1 MSVADPPRADTS
13 GRGAAFSGA
22 SGGEDLKVVEPLIFE
37 RSHPE
42 RRAVRFPQPSDVARD
57 RASRQPELPASVL
70 RSTAPRLPEVS
81 ELELLRHFNRLA
93 RLNQAIDLNFYP
105 LGSCTMKYNPKVNE
119 WAARRRGFAQSH
131 PLDPEALSQGSLEL
145 MWLLAELLKEIS
157 GFGAVSLQPAAGAH
171 GELTG
176 MLMARAFHRDR
187 GEGDQRRK
195 VLIPDSAHGTNPATA
210 TMVGYET
217 VTIRSNERGGIDL
230 DALRAALGPDVAALM
245 ITNPS
250 TLGIFEDQIDQVIGA
265 VKEAGAIAYMDGANL
280 NAILGRF
287 RPGQAGFD
295 VMHFNLHKTFST
307 PHGGGGPGAGPV
319 GVSERLEPYL
329 PAPLPALLEGDP
341 DEVRRNAWAGRTT
354 PGVRF
359 ALDADRPQS
368 IGKVRSCY
376 GNFGMFVRA
385 YTYIRSNGDA
395 GLRAVSDDAVLAAN
409 YLRVALRDVYDLP
422 YDRIS
427 KHEVVFS
434 GRRQKREHGVSTLD
448 IAKAI
453 LDHGI
458 HPPTIYFP
466 LIVEEAL
473 MVEPTETESL
483 ETLDHFVDVMRD
495 IAERAATDP
504 ESIKRAPT
512 TTPVGRLDEAAAAR
526 RPDLRHTF
534 GEEADAPE
542 APMVPAADPQ
552 AAAPAGEVGSETPTA

>member
-1 MSVADPPRADTS
+1 MSVAEAPPPDAS
-13 GRGAAFSGA
+13 GRGAAFSGGE
-22 SGGEDLKVVEPLIFE
+22 GGDKLTIVEPLIFE
-37 RSHPE
+37 RSRPG
-42 RRAVRFPQPSDVARD
+42 RRAVRFPSASAEARERAAGQP
-57 RASRQPELPASVL
+57 QLPASVL
-70 RSTAPRLPEVS
+70 RREAPRLPEVS

-93 RLNQAIDLNFYP
+93 HLNQAIDLNFYP

-119 WAARRRGFAQSH
+119 WAARLPGLAESH
-131 PLDPEALSQGSLEL
+131 PFDPEPLAQGSLEL

-157 GFGAVSLQPAAGAH
+157 GFDAVSLQPAAGAQ

-176 MLMARAFHRDR
+176 MLMTRAFHRAN
-187 GEGDQRRK
+187 GEREQRTK
-195 VLIPDSAHGTNPATA
+195 VLVPDSAHGTNPATA
-210 TMVGYET
+210 TMVGYQT

-250 TLGIFEDQIDQVIGA
+250 TLGIFEDQIADVLAA
-265 VKEAGAIAYMDGANL
+265 VKGAGAIAYMDGANL

-287 RPGQAGFD
+287 RPGEAGFD
-295 VMHFNLHKTFST
+295 IMHFNLHKTFST

-319 GVSERLEPYL
+319 GVSARLEPFL
-329 PAPLPALLEGDP
+329 PAPMPVLAAGEAA
-341 DEVRRNAWAGRTT
+341 EVLANARAGRST
-354 PGVRF
+354 PGARF
-359 ALDADRPQS
+359 TLDDDRPDS

-376 GNFGMFVRA
+376 GNFGMFIRA

-395 GLRAVSDDAVLAAN
+395 GLRTISEDAVLAAN
-409 YLRVALRDVYDLP
+409 YLRVKLRDVYDVP
-422 YDRIS
+422 YDRLS

-434 GRRQKREHGVSTLD
+434 GRRQKRGHGVTTLD

-483 ETLDHFVDVMRD
+483 ETLDHFIGVMRE
-495 IAERAATDP
+495 IAELAETDP
-504 ESIKRAPT
+504 AAVKRAPIS
-512 TTPVGRLDEAAAAR
+512 TPVGRLDEAAAAR
-526 RPDLRHTF
+526 RPDLRHVF
-534 GEEADAPE
+534 PADADE
-542 APMVPAADPQ
+542 APPA
-552 AAAPAGEVGSETPTA
+552 V

>member
-1 MSVADPPRADTS
+1 MSVAEAPERRDAS

-22 SGGEDLKVVEPLIFE
+22 TGGEELTIVEPLIFD
-37 RSHPE
+37 RSRAT
-42 RRAVRFPQPSDVARD
+42 RRAVRFPSASARARERGD
-57 RASRQPELPASVL
+57 GQPELPASVL
-70 RSTAPRLPEVS
+70 RSEAPRLPEVS
-81 ELELLRHFNRLA
+81 ELDMLRHFNRLA
-93 RLNQAIDLNFYP
+93 HLNHAIDLGFYP

-119 WAARRRGFAQSH
+119 WAARLPGLAESH

-157 GFGAVSLQPAAGAH
+157 GFPAVSLQPAAGAH

-176 MLMARAFHRDR
+176 LLMARAFHRAN
-187 GEGDQRRK
+187 GEGDTRTK

-230 DALRAALGPDVAALM
+230 AALRAALGPDVAALM

-250 TLGIFEDQIDQVIGA
+250 TLGIFEDQIDQVVAA
-265 VKEAGAIAYMDGANL
+265 VRESGAIGYMDGANL

-287 RPGQAGFD
+287 RPGEAGFD

-319 GVSERLEPYL
+319 GVSSRLEPFL
-329 PAPLPALLEGDP
+329 PVPLPVLLEGDP
-341 DEVRRNAWAGRTT
+341 DEVRRNAWAGRST
-354 PGVRF
+354 PGARF
-359 ALDADRPQS
+359 ILDGDRPQS
-368 IGKVRSCY
+368 IGKVRSFH

-395 GLRAVSDDAVLAAN
+395 GLRGISDDAVLAAN
-409 YLRVALRDVYDLP
+409 YLRMRLHDVYDLP

-434 GRRQKREHGVSTLD
+434 GRRQKRQHGVTTLD

-483 ETLDHFVDVMRD
+483 ETLDHFVGVMRD
-495 IAERAATDP
+495 IAARAESDP
-504 ESIKRAPT
+504 DSIRRAPT

-526 RPDLRHTF
+526 RPDLRYAF
-534 GEEADAPE
+534 GADAG
-542 APMVPAADPQ
+542 APAPVTSAEETTT
-552 AAAPAGEVGSETPTA
+552 AAPTA

>member
-1 MSVADPPRADTS
+1 MSVAEPPGRSDAS

-22 SGGEDLKVVEPLIFE
+22 EGGEELSIVEPLIFDAS
-37 RSHPE
+37 RGE
-42 RRAVRFPQPSDVARD
+42 RRAVRFPEASAAAREAAAGQPD
-57 RASRQPELPASVL
+57 LPASAL
-70 RSTAPRLPEVS
+70 RGSMPRLPEVS
-81 ELELLRHFNRLA
+81 ELEMLRHFNRLA
-93 RLNQAIDLNFYP
+93 HLNHAIDLGFYP
-105 LGSCTMKYNPKVNE
+105 LGSCTMKYNPKINE
-119 WAARRRGFAQSH
+119 WAARLPGLAESH
-131 PLDPEALSQGSLEL
+131 PLDPAALSQGSLEL

-157 GFGAVSLQPAAGAH
+157 GFPAVSLQPAAGAH

-176 MLMARAFHRDR
+176 MLMARAYHRGN
-187 GEGDQRRK
+187 GEGEQRTK
-195 VLIPDSAHGTNPATA
+195 VLVPDSAHGTNPATA
-210 TMVGYET
+210 TMVGYQT

-230 DALRAALGPDVAALM
+230 GALREALGPDVAALM

-250 TLGIFEDQIDQVIGA
+250 TLGIFEDQIDQV
-265 VKEAGAIAYMDGANL
+265 VRSVHEAGAIAYMDGANL

-287 RPGQAGFD
+287 RPGEAGFD

-319 GVSERLEPYL
+319 GVSERLEPFL
-329 PAPLPALLEGDP
+329 PAPIPTLVEGDP
-341 DEVRRNAWAGRTT
+341 AEVLANAWAGRST
-354 PGVRF
+354 PGTRW
-359 ALDADRPQS
+359 ALDDDRPRS

-395 GLRAVSDDAVLAAN
+395 GLRTISDDAVLAAN
-409 YLRVALRDVYDLP
+409 YLRVKLRDVYDLP

-434 GRRQKREHGVSTLD
+434 GRRQKREHGVTTLD

-483 ETLDHFVDVMRD
+483 ETLDRFVEVMRG
-495 IAERAATDP
+495 IAELAASDP
-504 ESIKRAPT
+504 DAVKRAPV

-526 RPDLRHTF
+526 RPDLRHVF
-534 GEEADAPE
+534 ANQDEAPDAPAGHPTPE
-542 APMVPAADPQ
+542 AP
-552 AAAPAGEVGSETPTA
+552 TA

>member
-1 MSVADPPRADTS
+1 MSAVEAPPADAS
-13 GRGAAFSGA
+13 GRGAAFTGPT
-22 SGGEDLKVVEPLIFE
+22 GGVGVTVVEPLVFE
-37 RSHPE
+37 RSRPG
-42 RRAVRFPQPSDVARD
+42 RRAVRYPRPSDAARE
-57 RASRQPELPASVL
+57 ASAGQPELPASVL
-70 RSTAPRLPEVS
+70 RSEPPRLPEVS
-81 ELELLRHFNRLA
+81 ELELLRHYNRLA
-93 RLNQAIDLNFYP
+93 HLNQAIDLNFYP

-119 WAARRRGFAQSH
+119 WAAGLSGLAESH
-131 PLDPEALSQGSLEL
+131 PLDPEAIAQGSLEL

-157 GFGAVSLQPAAGAH
+157 GFPALSLQPAAGAH

-176 MLMARAFHRDR
+176 MLMTRAYHRAN
-187 GEGDQRRK
+187 GEGEQRRK
-195 VLIPDSAHGTNPATA
+195 VLVPDSAHGTNPATA

-217 VTIRSNERGGIDL
+217 VTIPSNERGGIDL
-230 DALRAALGPDVAALM
+230 EALRAALGPDVAALM

-250 TLGIFEDQIDQVIGA
+250 TLGIFEDQIDQVVGA
-265 VKEAGAIAYMDGANL
+265 VKAAGAIAYMDGANL

-287 RPGQAGFD
+287 RPGESGFD

-319 GVSERLEPYL
+319 GVSERLEPFL
-329 PAPLPALLEGDP
+329 PAPLPLLAEGNAA
-341 DEVRRNAWAGRTT
+341 EVRANARAGRST
-354 PGVRF
+354 PGARF
-359 ALDADRPQS
+359 TLDWDRPQT

-385 YTYIRSNGDA
+385 YTYIRSNGDG
-395 GLRAVSDDAVLAAN
+395 GLRTISEDAVLAAN
-409 YLRVALRDVYDLP
+409 YLRVRLHDVYDLP
-422 YDRIS
+422 FDRLS

-434 GRRQKREHGVSTLD
+434 GRRQKREHGVTTLD

-483 ETLDHFVDVMRD
+483 ETLDAFVDVMRD
-495 IAERAATDP
+495 IAEQAATDP
-504 ESIKRAPT
+504 EALKRAPT

-526 RPDLRHTF
+526 RPDLRHRF
-534 GEEADAPE
+534 GDPTEQ
-542 APMVPAADPQ
+542 PAAPDVDRQPAAQ
-552 AAAPAGEVGSETPTA
+552 AAPTA

>member
-1 MSVADPPRADTS
+1 MSVAEPPGRSDAS

-22 SGGEDLKVVEPLIFE
+22 TGGDELTIVEPLIFD
-37 RSHPE
+37 RSRAG
-42 RRAVRFPQPSDVARD
+42 RRAVRFPSLSDAATSAAAEQPGIPESMGRT
-57 RASRQPELPASVL
+57 SR
-70 RSTAPRLPEVS
+70 PRLPEVS

-93 RLNQAIDLNFYP
+93 HLNHAIDIGFYP

-119 WAARRRGFAQSH
+119 WAARLPGLAESH
-131 PLDPEALSQGSLEL
+131 PLDPEPLAQGSLEL

-157 GFGAVSLQPAAGAH
+157 GFPAVSLQPAAGAH

-176 MLMARAFHRDR
+176 MLMTRAYHRDH

-195 VLIPDSAHGTNPATA
+195 VLVPDSAHGTNPATA

-230 DALRAALGPDVAALM
+230 DALRQALGPDVAALM

-250 TLGIFEDQIDQVIGA
+250 TLGIFEDQIDEVVRA

-287 RPGQAGFD
+287 RPGDAGFD

-329 PAPLPALLEGDP
+329 PAPIPVLADGDP
-341 DEVRRNAWAGRTT
+341 AEVRRNAWSGRST
-354 PGVRF
+354 PGIRF
-359 ALDADRPQS
+359 ALDADRPKS

-409 YLRVALRDVYDLP
+409 YLRVALRDAYDLP
-422 YDRIS
+422 YDRVS

-434 GRRQKREHGVSTLD
+434 GRRQKREHGVTTLD

-483 ETLDHFVDVMRD
+483 ETLDRFVEIMRE
-495 IAERAATDP
+495 IADRAASDP

-526 RPDLRHTF
+526 RPDLRHSFDDGT
-534 GEEADAPE
+534 G
-542 APMVPAADPQ
+542 ADPAPPPAPAND
-552 AAAPAGEVGSETPTA
+552 AAAETESGPTA